1 MDRSDL
7 PPLAAED
14 HVCDPCGMRFADLT
28 VEQAGE
34 LVAAVPARARAA
46 VAALEPA
53 RRHGRPSEGVWSAA
67 EYVCHLRDVA
77 MAFTI
82 RLHRV
87 RTEDRPALE
96 PVFNDLR
103 ARRFRYDDHDVDAV
117 LDQLGIVTPG
127 LLVEAA
133 RFSEADWDRTCTRL
147 PHEERTARWLLRQ
160 AAHEGVHHV
169 ADITA
174 PCERTSGP

>member
-1 MDRSDL
+1 MSL

-14 HVCDPCGMRFADLT
+14 HACPPCGMRYVDLT
-28 VEQAGE
+28 IAGASQI
-34 LVAAVPARARAA
+34 VAAMPAQAREA
-46 VAALEPA
+46 VSRVE
-53 RRHGRPSEGVWSAA
+53 RRHGRPAEGVWSVA

-82 RLHRV
+82 RLHRA

-96 PVFNDLR
+96 PVYNDLR

-117 LDQLGIVTPG
+117 LDELAIVTPG
-127 LLVEAA
+127 LLDEVA
-133 RFSEADWDRTCTRL
+133 RFGDADWDRTVTRL

-169 ADITA
+169 ADIREHF
-174 PCERTSGP
+174 PGP

>member
-1 MDRSDL
+1 MPTVRDVSL

-14 HVCDPCGMRFADLT
+14 HVCEACAMRYADLSIDG
-28 VEQAGE
+28 ACS
-34 LVAAVPARARAA
+34 LVAAVPDRTREA
-46 VAALEPA
+46 VVALDPA
-53 RRHGRPSEGVWSAA
+53 QWHGRPTESVWSVA

-82 RLHRV
+82 RLHRA

-96 PVFNDLR
+96 PVYNDLR
-103 ARRFRYDDHDVDAV
+103 VRRFRYDHHDVPAV
-117 LDQLGIVTPG
+117 LDELDLVTPG
-127 LLVEAA
+127 LLDEVA
-133 RFSEADWDRTCTRL
+133 RYGADDWDRTVTRL

-169 ADITA
+169 ADIAGCA
-174 PCERTSGP
+174 PRI

>member
-1 MDRSDL
+1 VADPSAL

-14 HVCDPCGMRFADLT
+14 HVCAPCGWRFAEVP
-28 VEQAGE
+28 VEEAAA
-34 LVAAVPARARAA
+34 VAASVPDRVRAA
-46 VAALEPA
+46 VAAIPPE
-53 RRHGRPSEGVWSAA
+53 RRHGRPREDVWSVA

-82 RLHRV
+82 RLHRA

-96 PVFNDLR
+96 PVYNDLR
-103 ARRFRYDDHDVDAV
+103 VRRFRYDHHDVAAV
-117 LDQLGIVTPG
+117 LDELDLVTPG
-127 LLVEAA
+127 LLDEVA
-133 RFSEADWDRTCTRL
+133 RYGAADWDRTVTRL

-169 ADITA
+169 ADIAGCA
-174 PCERTSGP
+174 PRM

>member
-1 MDRSDL
+1 MTL

-14 HVCDPCGMRFADLT
+14 HECCGLRYTELT
-28 VEQAGE
+28 VAGACE
-34 LVAAVPARARAA
+34 IVAAVPARARAA
-46 VAALEPA
+46 VAGIPPEA
-53 RRHGRPSEGVWSAA
+53 RHGRPAEDVWSVA

-82 RLHRV
+82 RLHRA

-96 PVFNDLR
+96 PVYNDLR
-103 ARRFRYDDHDVDAV
+103 ARRFRYDRHDRHDVDAV
-117 LDQLGIVTPG
+117 LDELAIVTPG
-127 LLVEAA
+127 LLDEVA
-133 RFSEADWDRTCTRL
+133 RFRDADWDRTVTRL

-169 ADITA
+169 RDLRST
-174 PCERTSGP
+174 